1 MKYLANE
8 IVFFYLDE
16 NKIKIDC
23 GILNKNRNR
32 VKFFDGHGWTDAY
45 SAKVESTADKKIN
58 INPGHGKDI
67 EFKYYPIGLAMSKL
81 VDNGWVD
88 LHKNNKFSQL
98 IRKYKYNFDINY
110 VIPDELLNDCD
121 FCNLALVNYSDIE
134 PIKKEITEI
143 LQEQKDDDLKYLND
157 KNEIKSLQDGRE
169 F

>member
-16 NKIKIDC
+16 NRIKIDC
-23 GILNKNRNR
+23 GILNKDRNK
-32 VKFFDGHGWTDAY
+32 VKFFDVHGWTEGY
-45 SAKVESTADKKIN
+45 EAKVESVADRKIN
-58 INPGHGKDI
+58 IYSNGKAI
-67 EFKYYPIGLAMSKL
+67 EFKYYPITLAMNEL
-81 VDNGWVD
+81 NNNGWVKA
-88 LHKNNKFSQL
+88 HKDNKFSQL
-98 IRKYKYNFDINY
+98 LSKYGYDLNINY
-110 VIPDELLNDCD
+110 IISDELLNDRD
-121 FCNLALVNYSDIE
+121 FCNLALVSYSDIE